1 VRDRFRISAAIG
13 LVLVVS
19 ASGCG
24 TEPLYRAFEASVISP
39 NGPEGAAVLELD
51 GTFPEVVA
59 PSGTQIFTHTSG
71 GVTRVVLVLTN
82 PGTLEFTVTLDD
94 VGEAPDVR
102 VIEVADGSNGLRASL
117 SGYHVEF
124 AGVAQ

>member
-1 VRDRFRISAAIG
+1 MEQEDRGFGILAA
-13 LVLVVS
+13 
-19 ASGCG
+19 CG
-24 TEPLYRAFEASVISP
+24 TEPLHRAFDGTVISP
-39 NGPEGAAVLELD
+39 NGIEGAAVLELD

-59 PSGTQIFTHTSG
+59 PTGTQVFTHAG
-71 GVTRVVLVLTN
+71 GAVTRVVLVLTN

-102 VIEVADGSNGLRASL
+102 VIEVADGSNALRASL
-117 SGYHVEF
+117 SGYRVEF